1 MPKRYRDITG
11 DGGSNILAQVEEIL
25 SWRLLW
31 IGAVGAF
38 LALVTALGWTT
49 VLKLAAGFYF
59 IVGFYHHFQEY
70 EFWVLGLNRS
80 AEARPNRWAPRDLA
94 LLILPYLAF
103 LAIAY
108 SPIQFEFFLL
118 AALYNGIVHDGILP
132 QYVLNEESRDES
144 RHRRNTLLLLHL
156 PALIL
161 FGLGIAG
168 GLLDYAYKGELH
180 HAVTGFSRY
189 AQLLGEPNPWFLAIS
204 SFIAYAHAITWIT
217 TIKRRIQGRA
227 DLERKYN
234 SSVARA
240 VRYVAGVFFVG
251 VWSYGLWQAWPDNP
265 EGFHIVT
272 TVFLYSSLLH
282 QWSEL
287 VLVFKY
293 YGTAARRLEVAA

>member
-1 MPKRYRDITG
+1 MED
-11 DGGSNILAQVEEIL
+11 
-25 SWRLLW
+25 RLLSGRLLG

-38 LALVTALGWTT
+38 LALVATLGWTT

-59 IVGFYHHFQEY
+59 VVGWYHHFQEY

-80 AEARPNRWAPRDLA
+80 AEIQPNRWAPGDLA
-94 LLILPYLAF
+94 LLVLPYLAF
-103 LAIAY
+103 LGIAY

-118 AALYNGIVHDGILP
+118 AALYNGIVHDGIIP
-132 QYVLNEESRDES
+132 QYVLNEEVQDE
-144 RHRRNTLLLLHL
+144 RRPRRVVLLLLHL

-217 TIKRRIQGRA
+217 TIRTRIGVRA
-227 DLERKYN
+227 ELERKYN
-234 SSVARA
+234 SPVARS

-251 VWSYGLWQAWPDNP
+251 VWSYGLWRAWPDNP

-272 TVFLYSSLLH
+272 TVFLYSSLVH

-287 VLVFKY
+287 VFVFKY
-293 YGTAARRLEVAA
+293 YGTAARRLEAVA

>member
-1 MPKRYRDITG
+1 MR
-11 DGGSNILAQVEEIL
+11 SNRGHLRNEGWLL
-25 SWRLLW
+25 SWRLGW
-31 IGAVGAF
+31 IGTVGVF
-38 LALVTALGWTT
+38 LVLVTALQWTT
-49 VLKLAAGFYF
+49 LLKLAAGFYF
-59 IVGFYHHFQEY
+59 IVGWYHHFQEY

-80 AEARPNRWAPRDLA
+80 AENRPNQWAPRDLA

-103 LAIAY
+103 LGIAY
-108 SPIQFEFFLL
+108 SPVQFEFFLL
-118 AALYNGIVHDGILP
+118 AALYNGIVHDGIIP
-132 QYVLNEESRDES
+132 QYVLNEESQVAGCP
-144 RHRRNTLLLLHL
+144 RRTALLLLHL

-217 TIKRRIQGRA
+217 TIKRRIQGWA
-227 DLERKYN
+227 ELALKYN
-234 SSVARA
+234 SPVAKA

-287 VLVFKY
+287 VFVFKY
-293 YGTAARRLEVAA
+293 YGTATRQVAAAA

>member
-1 MPKRYRDITG
+1 MRANSADVR
-11 DGGSNILAQVEEIL
+11 NAVEDRLL

-31 IGAVGAF
+31 IGAVGVF

-49 VLKLAAGFYF
+49 TLKLAAGFYF
-59 IVGFYHHFQEY
+59 IVGWYHHFQEY

-80 AEARPNRWAPRDLA
+80 AETRPNQWAPRDLA
-94 LLILPYLAF
+94 LLILPYAAF
-103 LAIAY
+103 LGMAF
-108 SPIQFEFFLL
+108 SQIQFEFFLL
-118 AALYNGIVHDGILP
+118 AALYNGIVHDGIIP
-132 QYVLNEESRDES
+132 QYVLNEEAHEEN
-144 RHRRNTLLLLHL
+144 RRRRTTLLLLHL

-168 GLLDYAYKGELH
+168 GVLDYAYKGELH

-204 SFIAYAHAITWIT
+204 SFIAYAHAVTWIT
-217 TIKRRIQGRA
+217 TIAGRIQARA
-227 DLERKYN
+227 ELARRYG
-234 SSVARA
+234 SPIARA
-240 VRYVAGVFFVG
+240 VRYAAGAFFVA

-272 TVFLYSSLLH
+272 TVFLFSSLLH

-287 VLVFKY
+287 VFVFKY

>member
-1 MPKRYRDITG
+1 
-11 DGGSNILAQVEEIL
+11 
-25 SWRLLW
+25 
-31 IGAVGAF
+31 
-38 LALVTALGWTT
+38 
-49 VLKLAAGFYF
+49 
-59 IVGFYHHFQEY
+59 
-70 EFWVLGLNRS
+70 
-80 AEARPNRWAPRDLA
+80 
-94 LLILPYLAF
+94 
-103 LAIAY
+103 
-108 SPIQFEFFLL
+108 
-118 AALYNGIVHDGILP
+118 GIVHDGIIP
-132 QYVLNEESRDES
+132 QYVLNEESQNG
-144 RHRRNTLLLLHL
+144 RRLRRTALLLLHL
-156 PALIL
+156 PAFVL

-217 TIKRRIQGRA
+217 TIKTRVQARPELDRT
-227 DLERKYN
+227 YN

-240 VRYVAGVFFVG
+240 VRYVAGAFFV
-251 VWSYGLWQAWPDNP
+251 VIWSYGLWQAWPDNP

-272 TVFLYSSLLH
+272 TVFMYSSLLH

>member
-1 MPKRYRDITG
+1 MEAAPVRVNRGYVRNT
-11 DGGSNILAQVEEIL
+11 VEDRLL
-25 SWRLLW
+25 SGRLLW

-38 LALVTALGWTT
+38 LTLVTGLGWIT

-70 EFWVLGLNRS
+70 EFWILGLNRS
-80 AEARPNRWAPRDLA
+80 AEIRPNQWTPRDLA

-103 LAIAY
+103 LGIAY

-118 AALYNGIVHDGILP
+118 AALYNGIIHDGIIP
-132 QYVLNEESRDES
+132 QYVLHEESQASGRT
-144 RHRRNTLLLLHL
+144 RRATLLLLHL

-168 GLLDYAYKGELH
+168 GFLDYVYKGQLH
-180 HAVTGFSRY
+180 HGVTGFSRY
-189 AQLLGEPNPWFLAIS
+189 AQLLGEPSPWFLAIS

-217 TIKRRIQGRA
+217 TIKRRIQGRR
-227 DLERKYN
+227 DLDRRYN
-234 SSVARA
+234 SPVARA
-240 VRYVAGVFFVG
+240 VRYVAGAFFVG
-251 VWSYGLWQAWPDNP
+251 VWSYGLSQAWPDNP

-272 TVFLYSSLLH
+272 AVFFFSSQLH

-287 VLVFKY
+287 VFIFKY
-293 YGTAARRLEVAA
+293 YGTQARRLEPATA